1 MDGRRVYYSF
11 HDMPLEGGYYGDYG
25 SYGGYGGRRGITF
38 SRTEIVHILISMA
51 VLTVAFSFVF
61 VPYPPL
67 SHIAGAIKNLPLSFL
82 AIVTAFFC
90 HETAHK
96 YMGQKYGYW
105 SEFRMF
111 PQGLLL
117 ALFLGITVGI
127 VFAAPGAVQIWGR
140 PSREESGKISDAG
153 PSTNIAISFIFMA
166 VGLFSGG
173 IVASISFFVAYIN
186 AFLAFFNLLPFGP
199 LDGLKIFRWNVGA
212 WLVLVAISISMLASI
227 MYI

>member
-1 MDGRRVYYSF
+1 MDGRKIYYSF
-11 HDMPLEGGYYGDYG
+11 HDMPLRRGGYYD
-25 SYGGYGGRRGITF
+25 YGGYGNRRGITF
-38 SRTEIVHILISMA
+38 SRTEIIHILIAMA
-51 VLTVAFSFVF
+51 TLTIAFSFVF

-67 SHIAGAIKNLPLSFL
+67 SHILTAIKNMPLSFL

-117 ALFLGITVGI
+117 ALFLGVTVGI

-140 PSREESGKISDAG
+140 PSREESGKISAAG
-153 PSTNIAISFIFMA
+153 PLTNIAISLVFI
-166 VGLFSGG
+166 VIWLFSGG
-173 IVASISFFVAYIN
+173 IIASISLFVAYIN

-199 LDGLKIFRWNVGA
+199 LDGLKVLRWNIGI
-212 WLVLVAISISMLASI
+212 WGMLTITSISLFVFI
-227 MYI
+227 MYV

>member
-1 MDGRRVYYSF
+1 MDGRKIYYSF
-11 HDMPLEGGYYGDYG
+11 HDIPWSND
-25 SYGGYGGRRGITF
+25 SYGGYGSNAGIKF
-38 SRTEIVHILISMA
+38 SRTEIIHILIAMA
-51 VLTVAFSFVF
+51 TLTVAFSFVF

-67 SHIAGAIKNLPLSFL
+67 AHVLAAIKNMPLSFL

-117 ALFLGITVGI
+117 ALFLGVTVGI

-140 PSREESGKISDAG
+140 PSREESGKISAAG
-153 PSTNIAISFIFMA
+153 PSTNILISLIF
-166 VGLFSGG
+166 VTIGLFSGG
-173 IVASISFFVAYIN
+173 VVASISLFVAYIN
-186 AFLAFFNLLPFGP
+186 AFLAFFNLIPFGP
-199 LDGLKIFRWNVGA
+199 LDGLKVFRWNVGV
-212 WLVLVAISISMLASI
+212 WGMLTIISISLLVFI
-227 MYI
+227 MYV